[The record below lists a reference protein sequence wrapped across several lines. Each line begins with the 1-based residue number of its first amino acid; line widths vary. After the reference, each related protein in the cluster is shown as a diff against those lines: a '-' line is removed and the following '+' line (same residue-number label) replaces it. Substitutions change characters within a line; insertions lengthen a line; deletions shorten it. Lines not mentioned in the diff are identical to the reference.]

1 MQRWDNGTKTFFST
15 NDAGKNGHPHAKK
28 KKKSESRHGY
38 DMIYKN

>member
-1 MQRWDNGTKTFFST
+1 MQRWDNGTKAFFST
-15 NDAGKNGHPHAKK
+15 NDAGTNGHPHAK